1 MSAPECTRRIH
12 FRIDHFRIDHFR
24 IDHFRIDRSRIGHS
38 RIGCCQIGRWSG
50 KLSLPLLLVGCLLA
64 TLPCGSTS
72 NLSGHATS
80 FSDRGAAGMR
90 PTSGRAISS
99 PIPRHEEVS
108 CSGFFNGGVFHWV
121 ASDRVAISSVAISS
135 VASDRVAS
143 DRVASDRVAS
153 DWVSEGARGLSRSAR
168 FPWYDSA
175 RDDVRPIHPETP
187 RDLAGNRDSTWEKG
201 DLSESSPQPTS
212 RRRSETLST
221 FLRVVSW
228 ISLILVALA
237 VAFGL
242 AWALLRR
249 DSSGAEPARRRTVS
263 KEKASWQIEQLPFD
277 LAPEN
282 LDLRGEAQRLLETGD
297 FRQALIYL
305 YGYQLAYLDQHHLI
319 QLERGKTNR
328 QYLSQLRSEP
338 HLRALFEQTMV
349 LFEDVYFGGRDVTRS
364 QVTAGWERLDEF
376 ARHLEA
382 QQP

>member
-12 FRIDHFRIDHFR
+12 FRIDRF
-24 IDHFRIDRSRIGHS
+24 RIGHS

-64 TLPCGSTS
+64 VLPCASTS
-72 NLSGHATS
+72 NLSGNATS
-80 FSDRGAAGMR
+80 FSDRGAAGMP

-108 CSGFFNGGVFHWV
+108 CSGSFNGGVFHWF
-121 ASDRVAISSVAISS
+121 AADRVAIS
-135 VASDRVAS
+135 
-143 DRVASDRVAS
+143 RVASDRVAS

-201 DLSESSPQPTS
+201 DPSESSRQPTS

-249 DSSGAEPARRRTVS
+249 DSSGAEPARRRTLS

>member
-1 MSAPECTRRIH
+1 LSAPECTRRIH
-12 FRIDHFRIDHFR
+12 FRIDRF
-24 IDHFRIDRSRIGHS
+24 RIGHS

-64 TLPCGSTS
+64 TLPCASTS
-72 NLSGHATS
+72 NLSDNATS

-108 CSGFFNGGVFHWV
+108 CSGSFSRGVFHWV
-121 ASDRVAISSVAISS
+121 ASDRVAPARMAISRVAS
-135 VASDRVAS
+135 DRVASDRVAS

-153 DWVSEGARGLSRSAR
+153 DWVSEGARGLTRSAR
-168 FPWYDSA
+168 FPWYDST

-201 DLSESSPQPTS
+201 DPSESSPQPTS

-249 DSSGAEPARRRTVS
+249 DSSGAEPARRRTLS

-364 QVTAGWERLDEF
+364 QVNAGWERLDEF